1 MHFLPDV
8 YVPCEAC
15 RGKRYN
21 RDTLE
26 VWYKGKNIAEV
37 LEMSV
42 EEAVAFFANV
52 PRIARRLKALDDVG
66 LGYIKLGQP
75 ATTLSGGEAQ
85 RVKLASELSKVATGR
100 TLYILDEP
108 TTGLHFADIDKL
120 LEMLQRLVDAG
131 QHRGRHRAQPRRHQV
146 GRLDRRPR
154 ARGRGR
160 GRRHRRRGHARG
172 PRRAGGDLPHR
183 RLPGTRARGRDGRR
197 AGLRHAPVHVPQ
209 PRDAAHLRAIL
220 PRIPNQPGV
229 YRFMGAAGEVL
240 YVGKAKELR
249 KRVSSYFRR
258 SGTPHG
264 RTPEMLVQAR
274 DIEWVVTASESEALL
289 LEDNFIKESR
299 PPFNLRLRDDKSYPF
314 IEITLRDEWP
324 RVRFFRGRHVPG
336 NLYFGPYSSARK
348 VRDTLDVIG
357 RIFPYR
363 KCRGVKPGRPS
374 GSPCLQYF
382 IKRSLAPCD
391 ARVTHE
397 EYMEVV
403 QQAIDFLRGRLGAVE
418 KGIAGEM
425 AAAAAAQEFERAAML
440 RDRLAAVRHV
450 HERQVARIEGGEAF
464 DVIGL
469 HQGEPGANV
478 QVFRVRDGAV
488 VDRQAFYVENAAGRD
503 PAEVIEEFLLEFYW
517 DGATIP
523 PQVVAPLE
531 ESEGVAALLA
541 ARRGAGV
548 TVRAAKRGPKR
559 RLLELARHNAEL
571 AAQAEAERLA
581 RRSTARIEALESL
594 RDGLGLEG
602 LPLRIECYDISNLGE
617 QHVVGSMVVF
627 EGGVAKKAHYRK
639 FALRDVQGQ
648 DDFAMMN
655 QVLRRRFER
664 QSAARRLRR
673 ELRHLARSGGGRR
686 RQGPALGGAGG
697 AARSGRRR
705 RPRQPGQAA

>member
-1 MHFLPDV
+1 MVGGHPW
-8 YVPCEAC
+8 PPGGA
-15 RGKRYN
+15 
-21 RDTLE
+21 
-26 VWYKGKNIAEV
+26 
-37 LEMSV
+37 
-42 EEAVAFFANV
+42 
-52 PRIARRLKALDDVG
+52 PARRARSTIGAMSDPV
-66 LGYIKLGQP
+66 QP
-75 ATTLSGGEAQ
+75 
-85 RVKLASELSKVATGR
+85 
-100 TLYILDEP
+100 
-108 TTGLHFADIDKL
+108 H
-120 LEMLQRLVDAG
+120 
-131 QHRGRHRAQPRRHQV
+131 
-146 GRLDRRPR
+146 
-154 ARGRGR
+154 
-160 GRRHRRRGHARG
+160 
-172 PRRAGGDLPHR
+172 
-183 RLPGTRARGRDGRR
+183 
-197 AGLRHAPVHVPQ
+197 
-209 PRDAAHLRAIL
+209 DAAARLRAIL

-264 RTPEMLVQAR
+264 RTPEMLAQAR
-274 DIEWVVTASESEALL
+274 DIEWVVTASEGEALL

-299 PPFNLRLRDDKSYPF
+299 PPYNLRLRDDKSYPF

-397 EYMEVV
+397 DYMEVV
-403 QQAIDFLRGRLGAVE
+403 QQAVDFLRGRLGAVE
-418 KGIAGEM
+418 RGIAAEM
-425 AAAAAAQEFERAAML
+425 AAAAAAQEFEKAATL
-440 RDRLAAVRHV
+440 RDRLAGVRHV

-478 QVFRVRDGAV
+478 QLFRVRDGAV
-488 VDRQAFYVENAAGRD
+488 VSRQALYVENAAGRD
-503 PAEVIEEFLLEFYW
+503 PAEVLEELLLELYW
-517 DGATIP
+517 DGSTIP
-523 PQVVAPLE
+523 PEVVAPLE
-531 ESEGVAALLA
+531 DSAAVAALLA

-559 RLLELARHNAEL
+559 RLLELARRNAEL
-571 AAQAEAERLA
+571 AAQAEVERLA

-594 RDGLGLEG
+594 RDGLGLDG

-655 QVLRRRFER
+655 QVLRRRFARRAAAGDYDESFATLPDLVVVDGGKG
-664 QSAARRLRR
+664 QLSAAQAALREAGVSLDLVSLAKQR
-673 ELRHLARSGGGRR
+673 EEVFVPGRR
-686 RQGPALGGAGG
+686 DPLPLPADDPGSLLLQRIRDEAHRFAVTYHRQRRDADLRKASVFDELPQVGPV
-697 AARSGRRR
+697 RRR
-705 RPRQPGQAA
+705 RILEHFGSPERFIAASREELERVPGLPGKVAREIYAHLHRGG

>member
-1 MHFLPDV
+1 M
-8 YVPCEAC
+8 
-15 RGKRYN
+15 
-21 RDTLE
+21 
-26 VWYKGKNIAEV
+26 
-37 LEMSV
+37 
-42 EEAVAFFANV
+42 
-52 PRIARRLKALDDVG
+52 DDPV
-66 LGYIKLGQP
+66 QP
-75 ATTLSGGEAQ
+75 
-85 RVKLASELSKVATGR
+85 SE
-100 TLYILDEP
+100 
-108 TTGLHFADIDKL
+108 
-120 LEMLQRLVDAG
+120 
-131 QHRGRHRAQPRRHQV
+131 
-146 GRLDRRPR
+146 
-154 ARGRGR
+154 
-160 GRRHRRRGHARG
+160 
-172 PRRAGGDLPHR
+172 
-183 RLPGTRARGRDGRR
+183 
-197 AGLRHAPVHVPQ
+197 
-209 PRDAAHLRAIL
+209 DAARLRAIL

-264 RTPEMLVQAR
+264 RTPEMLVLAR
-274 DIEWVVTASESEALL
+274 DIEWVVTASEVEALL

-348 VRDTLDVIG
+348 VRDTLDLIG

-403 QQAIDFLRGRLGAVE
+403 RQAIDFLRGRLGAVE

-425 AAAAAAQEFERAAML
+425 AAAAAAQQFEKAALL
-440 RDRLAAVRHV
+440 RDRLAAVGHV

-478 QVFRVRDGAV
+478 QVFRVREGAV

-503 PAEVIEEFLLEFYW
+503 PAEVLEEFLLEFYW

-531 ESEGVAALLA
+531 ESAGVAALLA

-548 TVRAAKRGPKR
+548 TVRVAKRGPKR
-559 RLLELARHNAEL
+559 RLLELARSNAEL
-571 AAQAEAERLA
+571 AAQAEVERLA
-581 RRSTARIEALESL
+581 RRSTARIEALERL

-664 QSAARRLRR
+664 HGSAAGDYDESFAALPDLVVVDGGKGQLSAAQAALLEADVAVDLVSLAKQR
-673 ELRHLARSGGGRR
+673 EEVFVPGRR
-686 RQGPALGGAGG
+686 DPLPLPADDPGSLLLQRIRDEAHRFAVTYHRQRRDADLRKASVFDELPQVGPV
-697 AARSGRRR
+697 RRR
-705 RPRQPGQAA
+705 RILQHFGSPERFIAASREELERVPGLPGKVAREIYGHLHKAG

>member
-1 MHFLPDV
+1 M
-8 YVPCEAC
+8 
-15 RGKRYN
+15 
-21 RDTLE
+21 
-26 VWYKGKNIAEV
+26 
-37 LEMSV
+37 
-42 EEAVAFFANV
+42 
-52 PRIARRLKALDDVG
+52 DDPE
-66 LGYIKLGQP
+66 QP
-75 ATTLSGGEAQ
+75 T
-85 RVKLASELSKVATGR
+85 
-100 TLYILDEP
+100 D
-108 TTGLHFADIDKL
+108 
-120 LEMLQRLVDAG
+120 
-131 QHRGRHRAQPRRHQV
+131 
-146 GRLDRRPR
+146 
-154 ARGRGR
+154 
-160 GRRHRRRGHARG
+160 
-172 PRRAGGDLPHR
+172 
-183 RLPGTRARGRDGRR
+183 
-197 AGLRHAPVHVPQ
+197 
-209 PRDAAHLRAIL
+209 DAARLRAIL

-240 YVGKAKELR
+240 YVGKARELR

-264 RTPEMLVQAR
+264 RTPEMLVLAR
-274 DIEWVVTASESEALL
+274 DIEWVVTASEVEALL

-391 ARVTHE
+391 ARVSHE
-397 EYMEVV
+397 QYMEVV

-425 AAAAAAQEFERAAML
+425 AAAAAAREFERAGML
-440 RDRLAAVRHV
+440 RDRLAAVGHV

-503 PAEVIEEFLLEFYW
+503 PAEVVEEFLLEFYW

-523 PQVVAPLE
+523 PQIVAPLD

-571 AAQAEAERLA
+571 AAQAEVERLA

-639 FALRDVQGQ
+639 FALRDVRGQ

-664 QSAARRLRR
+664 HEAVGGDYDESFAALPDLVVVDGGKGQLSAAQAALREADVAVDLVSLAKQR
-673 ELRHLARSGGGRR
+673 EEVFVPGRR
-686 RQGPALGGAGG
+686 DPLPLPADDPGSLLLQRIRDEAHRFAVTYHRQRRDADLHKASVFDELPQVGPV
-697 AARSGRRR
+697 RRR
-705 RPRQPGQAA
+705 RILQHFGSPERFIAASREELERVPGLPGKVAREIYAQLHKAG